1 MFSRILVANRGEIA
15 CRVIATARRMG
26 IETVAVHSD
35 ADAGARHVH
44 LATEAVHIGP
54 SPAGESYLAGERI
67 VDAALRSGAEAVHPG
82 YGFLSEN
89 PDFVEAVEAA
99 GLVFIGPAAASVRA
113 MGLKDAAKDL
123 MAGAGV
129 PVVPGYHGANQDPGH
144 LAGEADRIGYP
155 VIIKARAGGGGRGM
169 RPVGN
174 PADFAEAL
182 SSARREAKAGFGDCA
197 VLVEKFIHR
206 PRHVEVQVFGDSHG
220 NVVHLFER
228 DCSLQRRHQ
237 KVIEEAPAPGMPE
250 DVRRAMGEAA
260 VRAARA
266 VDYVGAGTVEFIADG
281 SDGLRVDGFWF
292 MEMNTRLQ
300 VEHPVTEAITGLDLV
315 ELQLR
320 VAAGEALP
328 FGQSDL
334 GIDGHAIEARICA
347 EDVRKGFLPAS
358 GRLGH
363 VGFPEA
369 AEFANGDVRIDSGV
383 RSGDEISPHYDS
395 MIAKLIVH
403 GSNRTHAL
411 VGLQRA
417 LAGTVLTGPA
427 TNLEFLSRLA
437 AHEGFGRGEFDT
449 GLVERDF
456 ERLAEVRA
464 PRTHTSALAA
474 LSAAGLIPDDSL
486 RDPWERFTGWRHWP
500 PEPRRVCLE
509 HGGKLIEV
517 DVSRLGDGSFL
528 VRVEAG
534 EIELSVEAED
544 GNRVRVSADGRT
556 TSAGIVRD
564 GQGIMVRGT
573 EGAHLFRIP
582 DAHENAAAANEAG
595 DAILSPLPGL
605 IKLVKVGAG
614 QTVGPGD
621 IVMVVE
627 TMKMEH
633 PVAAPRGGRVAAVHA
648 AEGEQ
653 VEEGVPLVELEP
665 EGG

>member
-54 SPAGESYLAGERI
+54 SPAGESYLVGERI
-67 VDAALRSGAEAVHPG
+67 VDAALRSGAKAIHPG

-123 MAGAGV
+123 MARAGV
-129 PVVPGYHGANQDPGH
+129 PVVPGYHGGNQDPEH
-144 LAGEADRIGYP
+144 LAREAAGIGFP

-169 RPVGN
+169 RLVGD
-174 PADFAEAL
+174 PAGFADAL
-182 SSARREAKAGFGDCA
+182 SSAKREAEAAFGDSA

-220 NVVHLFER
+220 NVVHLHER

-237 KVIEEAPAPGMPE
+237 KVIEEAPAPGMTE
-250 DVRRAMGEAA
+250 EVRAAMGAAA
-260 VRAARA
+260 VKAARA

-281 SDGLRVDGFWF
+281 SQGLREDGFWF

-300 VEHPVTEAITGLDLV
+300 VEHPVTEAITGIDLV

-334 GIDGHAIEARICA
+334 GISGHAIEARICA
-347 EDVRKGFLPAS
+347 EDVRKGFLPAT
-358 GRLGH
+358 GRLRQ
-363 VGFPEA
+363 VVFPEA
-369 AEFANGDVRIDSGV
+369 AEFTNGEVRVDCGV
-383 RSGDEISPHYDS
+383 RSGDGISPHYDS

-403 GSNRTHAL
+403 GSSRSDAL
-411 VGLQRA
+411 ARLRRA

-427 TNLEFLSRLA
+427 TNLEFLSGLA
-437 AHEGFGRGEFDT
+437 THEGFRRGEFDT
-449 GLVERDF
+449 GLIERDF
-456 ERLAEVRA
+456 ERLAEAGA
-464 PRTHTSALAA
+464 PSAQVEALAV
-474 LSAAGLIPDDSL
+474 LSAAGLIPDDRL

-500 PEPRRVCLE
+500 SEPCRVFLE
-509 HGGKLIEV
+509 HGGGLIEA
-517 DVSRLGDGSFL
+517 DAARLGDGSFL
-528 VRVEAG
+528 VAGEAG

-544 GNRVRVSADGRT
+544 ANRVRVSADGWT
-556 TSAGIVRD
+556 ESADIIRD
-564 GQGIMVRGT
+564 GQGIIVLGN
-573 EGAHLFRIP
+573 EGAHVFRIP
-582 DAHENAAAANEAG
+582 DAHGDVAAANGAG
-595 DAILSPLPGL
+595 DSVPSPLPGL
-605 IKLVKVGAG
+605 VKLVRVGPG
-614 QTVGPGD
+614 QTVNAGD
-621 IVMVVE
+621 VLVVVE

-633 PVAAPRGGRVAAVHA
+633 PVVAPRTGRVAAVHA
-648 AEGEQ
+648 AEGDQ
-653 VEEGVPLVELEP
+653 VEEGTPLVELEP
-665 EGG
+665 KDG

>member
-1 MFSRILVANRGEIA
+1 MFPRILVANRGEIA
-15 CRVIATARRMG
+15 CRVIATAHRMG

-35 ADAGARHVH
+35 ADAGARHVR
-44 LATEAVHIGP
+44 LATEAVRIGP
-54 SPAGESYLAGERI
+54 SPAGESYLVGKRI

-99 GLVFIGPAAASVRA
+99 GLVFIGPSAASVRA

-144 LAGEADRIGYP
+144 LAREADRIGYP

-169 RPVGN
+169 RPVGE
-174 PADFAEAL
+174 PAEFSDAL

-250 DVRRAMGEAA
+250 DVRKAMGAAA
-260 VRAARA
+260 VKAARA

-281 SDGLRVDGFWF
+281 SDGLRADGFWF

-320 VAAGEALP
+320 VAAGEMLP

-334 GIDGHAIEARICA
+334 GINGHAIEARICA
-347 EDVRKGFLPAS
+347 EDVRKGFLPAT

-403 GSNRTHAL
+403 GSSRGHAL
-411 VGLQRA
+411 AGLQRA

-427 TNLEFLSRLA
+427 TNLEFLSALA
-437 AHEGFGRGEFDT
+437 AHEGFGGGEFDT

-456 ERLAEVRA
+456 ERLAELRA
-464 PRTHTSALAA
+464 PRPCTSALAA
-474 LSAAGLIPDDSL
+474 LSAAGLIADPGL
-486 RDPWERFTGWRHWP
+486 PDPWERFTGWRHWP
-500 PEPRRVCLE
+500 SEPRRICLE
-509 HGGKLIEV
+509 HGDRLIET
-517 DVSRLGDGSFL
+517 DVSRLGDGSFMF
-528 VRVEAG
+528 RGEA
-534 EIELSVEAED
+534 
-544 GNRVRVSADGRT
+544 R
-556 TSAGIVRD
+556 
-564 GQGIMVRGT
+564 
-573 EGAHLFRIP
+573 
-582 DAHENAAAANEAG
+582 
-595 DAILSPLPGL
+595 
-605 IKLVKVGAG
+605 
-614 QTVGPGD
+614 
-621 IVMVVE
+621 
-627 TMKMEH
+627 
-633 PVAAPRGGRVAAVHA
+633 
-648 AEGEQ
+648 
-653 VEEGVPLVELEP
+653 
-665 EGG
+665 

>member
-15 CRVIATARRMG
+15 CRVITTARRMG

-35 ADAGARHVH
+35 ADAGARHVR

-67 VDAALRSGAEAVHPG
+67 LDAALRSGAEAVHPG

-99 GLVFIGPAAASVRA
+99 GLVFIGPPAASVRA

-123 MAGAGV
+123 MAGAGI
-129 PVVPGYHGANQDPGH
+129 PVIPGYHGANQDPEH
-144 LAGEADRIGYP
+144 LADEAERIGYP

-169 RPVGN
+169 RPVGD
-174 PADFAEAL
+174 PADFADAL
-182 SSARREAKAGFGDCA
+182 SSARREAEAGFGESA
-197 VLVEKFIHR
+197 VLVERFIQR
-206 PRHVEVQVFGDSHG
+206 PRHVEVQVFGDSRG

-250 DVRRAMGEAA
+250 DVRSAMGATA
-260 VRAARA
+260 VKAARA
-266 VDYVGAGTVEFIADG
+266 VGYVGAGTVEFIADG
-281 SDGLRVDGFWF
+281 TQGLRADGFWF

-334 GIDGHAIEARICA
+334 GIRGHAIEARICA
-347 EDVRKGFLPAS
+347 EDVRGGFLPAT
-358 GRLGH
+358 GRLGQ
-363 VGFPEA
+363 VRFPEA
-369 AEFANGDVRIDSGV
+369 VEFANGDVRIDSGV

-403 GSNRTHAL
+403 GSSRRHAL
-411 VGLQRA
+411 AGLRRA

-427 TNLEFLSRLA
+427 TNLEFLSALA
-437 AHEGFGRGEFDT
+437 DHGGFGRGEFDT
-449 GLVERDF
+449 GLIEREF
-456 ERLAEVRA
+456 ERLAEARV
-464 PRTHTSALAA
+464 PSLQTVALAA
-474 LSAAGLIPDDSL
+474 LSAAGLIADDRL
-486 RDPWERFTGWRHWP
+486 RDPWQRFAGWRHWLL
-500 PEPRRVCLE
+500 EPRRVCLE
-509 HGGKLIEV
+509 HGGRLIEA
-517 DVSRLGDGSFL
+517 DVSRLADGSFL
-528 VRVEAG
+528 FTGGAG
-534 EIELSVEAED
+534 EIELSVGAED

-556 TSAGIVRD
+556 TSADIIRD
-564 GQGIMVRGT
+564 GQGIIVLGT
-573 EGAHLFRIP
+573 EGTHLFQIP
-582 DAHENAAAANEAG
+582 DVHADVAGANEAV
-595 DAILSPLPGL
+595 DAVLSPLPGL
-605 IKLVKVGAG
+605 IKLIKVGGG
-614 QTVGPGD
+614 QTVSPGD
-621 IVMVVE
+621 VLAVVE

-633 PVAAPRGGRVAAVHA
+633 PVTAPRDGRVAAVHA
-648 AEGEQ
+648 AEGDQ
-653 VEEGVPLVELEP
+653 VEEGTLLVKLEP
-665 EGG
+665 EDG